1 MFHVTST
8 VPELF
13 VLLQGHHFIAQS
25 RNQYTHYPRMPSQQ
39 PAHVM
44 GNLPPITQP
53 MIPPPPLR
61 SNPATYS
68 TQGTL
73 PYGSTA
79 MSSHNQQSQEPPPR
93 NLSAVPADISG
104 SKQSFQQAMGNPCEF
119 FVDVM

>member
-1 MFHVTST
+1 
-8 VPELF
+8 
-13 VLLQGHHFIAQS
+13 
-25 RNQYTHYPRMPSQQ
+25 MPSQ
-39 PAHVM
+39 PPSHVL
-44 GNLPPITQP
+44 GNLPHVQQP

-61 SNPATYS
+61 SAPSTYS

-73 PYGSTA
+73 PYEAAVTRRE
-79 MSSHNQQSQEPPPR
+79 QQSQELPLR